1 MPTTAV
7 VIEDDAAIRR
17 VVRTALLG
25 EVERVLEGG
34 TAKDGLDLVAASRPV
49 VVILDLGLPDRNGME
64 LCREIRE
71 WSDVPIV
78 VLSAHHSEA
87 EKVALLDAGA
97 DDYVTKPFS
106 TAELVARVRAVLRR
120 STRDTSAVLT
130 FGDFVMDVGAR
141 TLTVHGREVHLTPIE
156 WELLRALASHPG
168 RTLTHRHLFNTVWSP
183 RSEGDA
189 QQYLRVHIA
198 NVRRK
203 IEDDALAPRYIV
215 TEPGVGYRFVAPA

>member
-7 VIEDDAAIRR
+7 VIEDDPAIRR

-25 EVERVLEGG
+25 EVGRVLEG
-34 TAKDGLDLVAASRPV
+34 ANAADGIDLVAASRPV
-49 VVILDLGLPDRNGME
+49 VVILDLGLPDGTGMQ

-71 WSDVPIV
+71 WSAVPIV
-78 VLSAHHSEA
+78 VLSAHHSDR

-106 TAELVARVRAVLRR
+106 TAELLARVRAVLRR
-120 STRDTSAVLT
+120 ATRDADAVIS
-130 FGDFVMDVGAR
+130 FGDFVMNLGAR
-141 TLTVHGREVHLTPIE
+141 TLVVAGREVHLTPIE
-156 WELLRALASHPG
+156 WELLRALASKPG

-183 RSEGDA
+183 RSAGDA

-215 TEPGVGYRFVAPA
+215 TEPGVGYRFVAPP

>member
-25 EVERVLEGG
+25 LVERVLEGA
-34 TAKDGLDLVAASRPV
+34 TASDGLDLVAAARPV
-49 VVILDLGLPDRNGME
+49 VVILDLGLPDGNGIE

-71 WSDVPIV
+71 WSDVPVV
-78 VLSAHHSEA
+78 VLSAHHADA

-106 TAELVARVRAVLRR
+106 TAELLARVRAVLRR
-120 STRDTSAVLT
+120 ATRDAGAVLD
-130 FGDFVMDVGAR
+130 FGDLVMDLGAR
-141 TLTVHGREVHLTPIE
+141 TLTVHGRAVHLTPIE
-156 WELLRALASHPG
+156 WELLRALAASPG

-183 RSEGDA
+183 RSGGDA

-215 TEPGVGYRFVAPA
+215 TEPGVGYRFVAPP

>member
-7 VIEDDAAIRR
+7 VIEDDPAIRR

-25 EVERVLEGG
+25 EVERVLEG
-34 TAKDGLDLVAASRPV
+34 ANAADGIDLVAASRPV
-49 VVILDLGLPDRNGME
+49 VVILDLGLPDGSGMQ
-64 LCREIRE
+64 LCRDIRE
-71 WSDVPIV
+71 WSAVPIV
-78 VLSAHHSEA
+78 VLSAHHGDA

-106 TAELVARVRAVLRR
+106 TAELLARVRAVLRR
-120 STRDTSAVLT
+120 ATRDADAVIA
-130 FGDFVMDVGAR
+130 FGDFVMNLGAR
-141 TLTVHGREVHLTPIE
+141 TLLVAGREVHLTPIE
-156 WELLRALASHPG
+156 WELLRALASKPG
-168 RTLTHRHLFNTVWSP
+168 RTLTHRHLFNAVWSP
-183 RSEGDA
+183 RSAGDA

-215 TEPGVGYRFVAPA
+215 TEPGVGYRFVAPP

>member
-25 EVERVLEGG
+25 EVERVLEGA
-34 TAKDGLDLVAASRPV
+34 TAADGLDLVAASRPV
-49 VVILDLGLPDRNGME
+49 VVILDLGLPDRNGIE

-78 VLSAHHSEA
+78 VLSAHHSDT

-106 TAELVARVRAVLRR
+106 TAELLARVRAVLRR
-120 STRDTSAVLT
+120 ATRDTGTVLA
-130 FGDFVMDVGAR
+130 FGDFVMDLGAR
-141 TLTVHGREVHLTPIE
+141 TLAVHGREVHLTPIE
-156 WELLRALASHPG
+156 WELLRALATNAG
-168 RTLTHRHLFNTVWSP
+168 RTLTHRHLFNAVWSP

-215 TEPGVGYRFVAPA
+215 TEPGVGYRFVAPT